1 MMKSLNSSTQKELPA
16 VLVPKGSE
24 GERSEP
30 ERTVGPST
38 AVAKILAGAQFRP
51 VPANPEVVAKATRR
65 RFTVDYK
72 LKLLEQ
78 ADACSQPN
86 QLGALLRR
94 EGLYHSN
101 LALWRQQRQQGI
113 LQALTPKVRG
123 RKSNPKSLLVQE
135 NEQLRRQ
142 NQRLSHRLQQAEII
156 IEFQKKLSEALG
168 IPLKGESNE

>member
-1 MMKSLNSSTQKELPA
+1 MRVNWEGSSLDSRTTAALIPTGSSL
-16 VLVPKGSE
+16 S
-24 GERSEP
+24 
-30 ERTVGPST
+30 
-38 AVAKILAGAQFRP
+38 P
-51 VPANPEVVAKATRR
+51 VPSNPEVVAKAARR

-113 LQALTPKVRG
+113 LQALTPKTRG
-123 RKSNPKSLLVQE
+123 RKSNPKNLLIQE

>member
-1 MMKSLNSSTQKELPA
+1 MNSLSSSIQKRLPV
-16 VLVPKGSE
+16 VLAPKGSE

-30 ERTVGPST
+30 ERTVGASTTAAIIPASPS
-38 AVAKILAGAQFRP
+38 LRP

-94 EGLYHSN
+94 EGIYHSN
-101 LALWRQQRQQGI
+101 LALWRRQRQH
-113 LQALTPKVRG
+113 
-123 RKSNPKSLLVQE
+123 LLIQE

-142 NQRLSHRLQQAEII
+142 NQHLSQRLQQAEII